1 MSAET
6 SESSVAGA
14 AYGVLAALIW
24 GGFAAITKLSM
35 ASHALNAWDVTA
47 VRFATAG
54 LLILPLF
61 VRHGFGSLSWRGA
74 LFLAIGAGAPYVL
87 LTAGGLAFAPAA
99 HMGVI
104 TPSCMLLVST
114 VGSWALLGGKPSA
127 DGVAGALTIFAGILM
142 LGWDG
147 LSSDGSNVWLGDA
160 MFVLGGVFWAS
171 YTLATRAWGVPPLQA
186 TVVVAML
193 SMLGY
198 VPFYA
203 AVAGSHLAAAPWKE
217 IALQA
222 VFQGVLSAVVALVF
236 YTRSVA
242 LLGAARG
249 AVFGALVPSFSL
261 LFAIPILGEIPTR
274 LQIVGVI
281 VVTSGMLL
289 VLGLYRPA
297 RWRRAPQ
304 ALGVVCLL
312 LAAPSFAQR
321 PSIPPQTIAGPQLK
335 VTVVEQRDAIRWP
348 PGIEVDQLASAAID
362 ARGHL
367 LLLNRGKEAVLE
379 FDERGAFVRSF
390 GAGLFQR
397 AHSLT
402 VDARGHYW
410 ITDVAAHVVLELDAQ
425 GAVVRTL
432 GTSGKAGDWD
442 ESAGTRFFNEPT
454 DIAFAR
460 DGSFFVTQGHTR
472 GDPKVLK
479 FDAAGRFVKQW
490 GGRGALPWQ
499 FEVAHSIV
507 IDSSGLLYVADRE
520 NRRIVVFDQNGEF
533 VKGWVYRGLVCS
545 LAFGPDGVL
554 YMTSGFDG
562 QIAKLDANGRVL
574 GVTGR
579 SGEGPNEYGEAH
591 DLAVA
596 RDGAI
601 YVTDVIN
608 KRLTKLVPA
617 R

>member
-1 MSAET
+1 MSAEK

-24 GGFAAITKLSM
+24 AGFPAITKLSM
-35 ASHALNAWDVTA
+35 ATHTLNAWDVTA
-47 VRFATAG
+47 LRFATAG
-54 LLILPLF
+54 LLTLPLF
-61 VRHGFGSLSWRGA
+61 ARRGLGTLRWPGA
-74 LFLAIGAGAPYVL
+74 LLLAVGAGAPYVL

-114 VGSWALLGGKPSA
+114 VGSWALLGGKPDA
-127 DGVAGALTIFAGILM
+127 GGIAGVLTILAGILM

-147 LSSDGSNVWLGDA
+147 LSSPGSNVLLGDA
-160 MFVLGGVFWAS
+160 MFLLGGLFWAS
-171 YTLATRAWGVPPLQA
+171 DTLATRAWGVPPLQA
-186 TVVVAML
+186 TVVVAVL

-203 AVAGSHLAAAPWKE
+203 AIAGSHLAAAPWKE
-217 IALQA
+217 IAIQA
-222 VFQGVLSAVVALVF
+222 VFQGVLSALVALVF

-274 LQIVGVI
+274 LQIVGVV

-289 VLGLYRPA
+289 VLGLYHPA

-304 ALGVVCLL
+304 ALALAFAL
-312 LAAPSFAQR
+312 LASPAFAQR
-321 PSIPPQTIAGPQLK
+321 PSIPPQTIAGPALN
-335 VTVVEQRDAIRWP
+335 VRVVAQHDALQWP
-348 PGIEVDQLASAAID
+348 AGVEVGQLASLAID
-362 ARGHL
+362 SRGHL
-367 LLLNRGKEAVLE
+367 FVLNRAKETVLE
-379 FDERGAFVRSF
+379 FDGRGAFVRSF
-390 GAGLFQR
+390 GSGLFER
-397 AHSLT
+397 PHSLT
-402 VDARGHYW
+402 IDARGHFW
-410 ITDVAAHVVLELDAQ
+410 ITDVSAHVVLELDPQ
-425 GAVVRTL
+425 GGVLRTL
-432 GTSGKAGDWD
+432 GTRGKAGDWD
-442 ESAGTRFFNEPT
+442 EAAGTRLFNEPT
-454 DIAFAR
+454 DVAFAR

-472 GDPKVLK
+472 SEPKVLK
-479 FDAAGRFVKQW
+479 FDADGRFVKQW

-499 FEVAHSIV
+499 FEVAHSIA
-507 IDSSGLLYVADRE
+507 IDSAGLLYVADRE
-520 NRRIVVFDQNGEF
+520 NRRVVVFDQNGEF

-562 QIAKLDANGRVL
+562 QLVKLDANGRVL

-579 SGEGPNEYGEAH
+579 PGEGPNEYGEAH
-591 DLAVA
+591 DLAIA

-601 YVTDVIN
+601 YISDVAN
-608 KRLTKLVPA
+608 KRLTKLIP

>member
-14 AYGVLAALIW
+14 AYGVLASLIW
-24 GGFAAITKLSM
+24 GGFPAITKLSM
-35 ASHALNAWDVTA
+35 ASHALTAWDVTA
-47 VRFATAG
+47 LRFATAG
-54 LLILPLF
+54 LLVLPLF
-61 VRHGFGSLSWRGA
+61 LRNGLGA
-74 LFLAIGAGAPYVL
+74 LTLGRALLLAVGAGAPYVL

-114 VGSWALLGGKPSA
+114 IGSWALLAGKPTA
-127 DGVAGALTIFAGILM
+127 DGVAGALTILAGILM

-147 LSSDGSNVWLGDA
+147 LSSHGSNVWLGDA
-160 MFVLGGVFWAS
+160 MFLLGGVFWAS

-186 TVVVAML
+186 TVLVAML

-203 AVAGSHLAAAPWKE
+203 AAAGSHLTAAPWRE
-217 IALQA
+217 IVIQV
-222 VFQGVLSAVVALVF
+222 VFQGVLSALVALVF

-274 LQIVGVI
+274 LQVVGVV
-281 VVTSGMLL
+281 VVTAGMLL

-304 ALGVVCLL
+304 ALALL
-312 LAAPSFAQR
+312 CAVLALPAFAQR
-321 PSIPPQTIAGPQLK
+321 PSIPPQAIAGPALK
-335 VTVVEQRDAIRWP
+335 VTVVAQSDAVQWP
-348 PGIEVDQLASAAID
+348 AGIEVDQLASVAID
-362 ARGHL
+362 SHGHL
-367 LLLNRGKEAVLE
+367 FVLNRGKEALLE
-379 FDERGAFVRSF
+379 FDGRGAFVRSF

-397 AHSLT
+397 AHSVT
-402 VDARGHYW
+402 VDARGHFW
-410 ITDVAAHVVLELDAQ
+410 ITDVVAHVVLELDAQ

-442 ESAGTRFFNEPT
+442 EGAGTRLFNEPT
-454 DIAFAR
+454 DVAFAR

-472 GDPKVLK
+472 GEPKVLK
-479 FDAAGRFVKQW
+479 FDASGRFVKQW

-499 FEVAHSIV
+499 FEVAHSIA
-507 IDSSGLLYVADRE
+507 IDSAGLLYVADRE

-545 LAFGPDGVL
+545 LTFGPDGVL

-591 DLAVA
+591 DLAVS

-601 YVTDVIN
+601 FISDVIN
-608 KRLTKLVPA
+608 KRVTKLIP

>member
-24 GGFAAITKLSM
+24 AGFPAITKLSM
-35 ASHALNAWDVTA
+35 ATHTLTAWDVTA
-47 VRFATAG
+47 LRFATAG
-54 LLILPLF
+54 LLMLPLF
-61 VRHGFGSLSWRGA
+61 VRHGLRPLHLSGA
-74 LFLAIGAGAPYVL
+74 LLLAVGAGAPYVL

-104 TPSCMLLVST
+104 TPSCMLLIST
-114 VGSWALLGGKPSA
+114 VGSWLLLGGKPTGG
-127 DGVAGALTIFAGILM
+127 GVAGVLTILAGILM

-147 LSSDGSNVWLGDA
+147 LSSHGGSVWLGDA
-160 MFVLGGVFWAS
+160 MFVLGGLLWAS

-186 TVVVAML
+186 TAIVAVL

-203 AVAGSHLAAAPWKE
+203 AAAGSHLAAAPWRE
-217 IALQA
+217 IVIQA

-249 AVFGALVPSFSL
+249 AVFGALVPSLAL

-274 LQIVGVI
+274 LQIVGVA
-281 VVTSGMLL
+281 VVTAGMLL
-289 VLGLYRPA
+289 VLDLYHPA

-304 ALGVVCLL
+304 ALAVLCAL
-312 LAAPSFAQR
+312 LASPAFAQR
-321 PSIPPQTIAGPQLK
+321 PSIPPQTIAGPALE
-335 VTVVEQRDAIRWP
+335 VAVVAQRDAVQWP
-348 PGIEVDQLASAAID
+348 AAIEVDQLASVAID
-362 ARGHL
+362 SRGHL
-367 LLLNRGKEAVLE
+367 FVLNRGKEAVLE
-379 FDERGAFVRSF
+379 FDARGAFVRSL
-390 GAGLFQR
+390 GAGRFQR

-402 VDARGHYW
+402 FDPRGHLW
-410 ITDVAAHVVLELDAQ
+410 ITDVVAHVVLELDAD

-442 ESAGTRFFNEPT
+442 EAAGTRLFNEPT
-454 DIAFAR
+454 DVAFAR

-472 GDPKVLK
+472 SEPKVLK
-479 FDAAGRFVKQW
+479 FDGTGRFVKQW

-499 FEVAHSIV
+499 FEVAHSIA
-507 IDSSGLLYVADRE
+507 IDSAGLLYVADRE

-562 QIAKLDANGRVL
+562 QIVKLDANGRVL

-579 SGEGPNEYGEAH
+579 SGDGPNEYGEAH

-601 YVTDVIN
+601 YVSDVIN
-608 KRLTKLVPA
+608 KRLTKLVPK